1 MKWTQNSSQKLFLR
15 CSKGLSKNTFNDA
28 KQQVKYDWE
37 QDTIMVRSGLKD
49 YRYNK
54 QVALRKLASVCA
66 AAPQSY
72 NCHA

>member
-1 MKWTQNSSQKLFLR
+1 MRFIKV
-15 CSKGLSKNTFNDA
+15 LSKNTFNDA

-37 QDTIMVRSGLKD
+37 QDTIMVKSGLKD
-49 YRYNK
+49 YRYNE

-66 AAPQSY
+66 AAPQGY